1 LLIADWSAQLHGSG
15 TGHAD
20 NPQSTI
26 CNPPPTNMRYT
37 AKHRFADVGPRK
49 IRLFA
54 NLVRG
59 KNVDDALQLL
69 RFYPNR
75 GAKLLMAVLQSA
87 YGNADDQEHPDPDS
101 LIVAEC
107 RVDGAPTFKRIQ
119 PRARG
124 TAFQIKRRM
133 SHIVVALADPAD
145 LFPQETE
152 TETPETGAGVG
163 AEPAAGAPTQP
174 HAPPGDTSTT
184 PPGGAPAPEQASGT
198 PPT

>member
-1 LLIADWSAQLHGSG
+1 LKIVGAVPRKWSLFRGQSA
-15 TGHAD
+15 TN
-20 NPQSTI
+20 NPQSTK
-26 CNPPPTNMRYT
+26 NMRYT

-87 YGNADDQEHPDPDS
+87 YGNADDQEHPDPDT

-133 SHIVVALADPAD
+133 SHIVVALADPED
-145 LFPQETE
+145 LFPP
-152 TETPETGAGVG
+152 ETPETGS
-163 AEPAAGAPTQP
+163 AADVGAPTAEP
-174 HAPPGDTSTT
+174 TGAAPTTPPTVTPGETPTT
-184 PPGGAPAPEQASGT
+184 PPGGAPGAGT